1 MKKKKIKPPGI
12 PKYFFDRFVIKYTS
26 IPALGDLDEEFYLL
40 CDEKSVRKA
49 RRWYWKQFIKSLPHL
64 VNNLSFWSLTMFK
77 NYFKIAF
84 RNILRQKGYSFI
96 NISGLAA
103 GMACCLL
110 ILIWVQDELSY
121 EDFHDNA
128 PNIYRIL
135 ERSQEKWSPN
145 SGFPLAQLIKDEL
158 PEIDNVT
165 RISFRSYLVQYGTDS
180 YRLPAA
186 LVDPGFL
193 EMFSFQFVKGR
204 PDALFEGMNSM
215 VITRQ
220 FAERFFSGEDPIG
233 KVFTVNNNTELIVT
247 GIIENVPENSHIQ
260 FEYLLSLKIF
270 PRLFGVGD
278 DYLDSW
284 AHDSATYLLLKNNV
298 SLTETAEKI
307 SDITKRNDELA
318 KNKTIP
324 MLQPITQIHL
334 RNPNGTDPIIYVYIL
349 SAIAISILLIA
360 CVNYM
365 NLATARSAKRAK
377 EIGMR
382 KVVGARKRDIINQF
396 FGESVLSTLFALA
409 AAVVLVYL
417 FIPNFNSLT
426 GKNLEIDFVHD
437 LSLLF
442 SFLSIAVFTGVI
454 SGSYP
459 ALLLSSF
466 LPIRVLKGSS
476 KANIREIILRR
487 ILVTGQFTVT
497 IILIVSTM
505 VVYNQLEYIRNK
517 DLGLNKDQVIAV
529 RLNRSARG
537 SYHALKNELKK
548 HPGII
553 QVTAATSLPTEMHS
567 VNPVYWEGKT
577 KEDFI
582 SINWATVDYDYFE
595 LFEMEMLHGRK
606 FSRDF
611 PTDNRNYIINEEALK
626 MTGLKEPIGKM
637 FSYWENEGEIIG
649 VVKNFHNRSLHS
661 KITPT
666 VFIFTQ
672 SLYAIGWTFIKIE
685 PDNIPEM
692 IDFIKN
698 TSSDIAPD
706 LHFDY
711 QFLDEAFD
719 SRYRSDMQT
728 GTLFKYSSI
737 LAIFISC
744 LGLLGMVS
752 FMTQERS
759 KEIGVRKV
767 LGASIKSIITLI
779 SKEFLTL
786 IIVSSAVAWPVSFIL
801 IKIWLNS
808 FAYKADP
815 GISLYLC
822 STVIALAISLITVGF
837 HIFKAALANPVNSLR
852 YE

>member
-1 MKKKKIKPPGI
+1 
-12 PKYFFDRFVIKYTS
+12 
-26 IPALGDLDEEFYLL
+26 YL
-40 CDEKSVRKA
+40 
-49 RRWYWKQFIKSLPHL
+49 
-64 VNNLSFWSLTMFK
+64 
-77 NYFKIAF
+77 KIAF
-84 RNILRQKGYSFI
+84 RNILKHKGYSFI

-110 ILIWVQDELSY
+110 MLLWVQDELGY
-121 EDFHDNA
+121 EDFQENSND
-128 PNIYRIL
+128 IYRVL
-135 ERSQEKWSPN
+135 ERFQDRWN
-145 SGFPLAQLIKDEL
+145 AGSGFALAQLVKDEL
-158 PEIDNVT
+158 PEIDNVA

-193 EMFSFQFVKGR
+193 EMFSFPFVEGR
-204 PDALFEGMNSM
+204 PDALFESMNSM

-247 GIIENVPENSHIQ
+247 GIIEDVPENSHIQ

-270 PRLFGVGD
+270 PRLFGVSD
-278 DYLDSW
+278 DYIDSW
-284 AHDSATYLLLKNNV
+284 AHDSALYLQLKDNV
-298 SLTETAEKI
+298 SLAETAEKI

-318 KNKTIP
+318 KNKAIP

-349 SAIAISILLIA
+349 SAIAVSILLIA

-365 NLATARSAKRAK
+365 NLTTARSAKRAK

-382 KVVGARKRDIINQF
+382 KVVGARKKDIINQF

-417 FIPNFNSLT
+417 FIPYFNSLT
-426 GKNLEIDFVHD
+426 GKNLEINLVSDI
-437 LSLLF
+437 SLLF
-442 SFLSIAVFTGVI
+442 SFLGIAIFTGII

-459 ALLLSSF
+459 AFLLSSF
-466 LPIRVLKGSS
+466 LPVSVLKGGSTTNS
-476 KANIREIILRR
+476 RDILLRR
-487 ILVTGQFTVT
+487 VLVTGQFSVT
-497 IILIVSTM
+497 IIFILGTI

-517 DLGLNKDQVIAV
+517 DLGLNKQQVIAV
-529 RLNRSARG
+529 RLSQSARS
-537 SYHALKNELKK
+537 SYHALKNELIK

-553 QVTAATSLPTEMHS
+553 QVTAATNLPTEIRSM
-567 VNPVYWEGKT
+567 NPVYWEGKT
-577 KEDFI
+577 KEDFV
-582 SINWATVDYDYFE
+582 SINWATVEYDYFE
-595 LFEMEMLHGRK
+595 LFEMEMLYGRK

-611 PTDNRNYIINEEALK
+611 STDTRNYIINEEALK
-626 MTGLKEPIGKM
+626 MTGLKDPIGKM

-649 VVKNFHNRSLHS
+649 VVKNFHNKSLHS

-666 VFIFTQ
+666 VFILRP
-672 SLYAIGWTFIKIE
+672 SLYAIGWTFIKLEPENIQETIE
-685 PDNIPEM
+685 YIRS
-692 IDFIKN
+692 
-698 TSSDIAPD
+698 TSAEIAPD

-711 QFLDEAFD
+711 QFLDEAFND
-719 SRYRSDMQT
+719 QYRRDIQT
-728 GTLFKYSSI
+728 GTMFKYSAV
-737 LAIFISC
+737 LALFISC

-752 FMTQERS
+752 FTTQDRS

-779 SKEFLTL
+779 SKEFLVL
-786 IIVSSAVAWPVSFIL
+786 IIASSVIAWPISFIVMRT
-801 IKIWLNS
+801 WLNS
-808 FAYKADP
+808 FAFKTDLT
-815 GISLYLC
+815 IYLFAV
-822 STVIALAISLITVGF
+822 STLMTLGVSFITVGF
-837 HIFKAALANPVNSLR
+837 LILKAALANPVDSLR